1 LRLCR
6 NWIAVTLT
14 RKLTRKRR
22 EELYAQI
29 DYGLQPKKLTY
40 ICSREQALHNQSKN
54 MARVTKNSSFHHSIF
69 SQTLDP
75 PLYDFSWFSLLS
87 QQSIMVFPQ
96 FFFLSKFPFLS
107 LSLLYLSVASCN
119 YKKLNGTSTILV
131 PFFFFM

>member
-1 LRLCR
+1 
-6 NWIAVTLT
+6 
-14 RKLTRKRR
+14 
-22 EELYAQI
+22 
-29 DYGLQPKKLTY
+29 
-40 ICSREQALHNQSKN
+40 

-75 PLYDFSWFSLLS
+75 PLYDFSLFSLLS

-119 YKKLNGTSTILV
+119 YKKLNGTRTILV
-131 PFFFFM
+131 PFFFFMYSKVSKTNIHLFHKAQIQKEKKNQDKRRLKTVSQSATLGFILKQEF